1 MRETE
6 SMLTH
11 NEKSTVRLPTER
23 PILSQI
29 NISSPNLYAGL
40 MRRQQP
46 FTKPP
51 SMVHVYSAD
60 SEDAKQ
66 TRSKCLAIHK
76 HHNNAIDFASTL
88 QVLIIGLNQREGNK
102 SKLMLQK
109 LVSLSPLI
117 SWFQANIILL

>member
-11 NEKSTVRLPTER
+11 YEKSTVRLPTER

-40 MRRQQP
+40 MNRQQP
-46 FTKPP
+46 FTKPL
-51 SMVHVYSAD
+51 SIVHVYSAD

-66 TRSKCLAIHK
+66 SRSKCLAIHK
-76 HHNNAIDFASTL
+76 HHNNAIDFSSTL
-88 QVLIIGLNQREGNK
+88 QVLIIGLNQKEGNK
-102 SKLMLQK
+102 SNQTMEFKLT
-109 LVSLSPLI
+109 
-117 SWFQANIILL
+117 ILRNR

>member
-11 NEKSTVRLPTER
+11 YEKYTVRLPTER

-46 FTKPP
+46 STQP
-51 SMVHVYSAD
+51 STMVHVYSAE
-60 SEDAKQ
+60 SEDAEQ
-66 TRSKCLAIHK
+66 TCS
-76 HHNNAIDFASTL
+76 
-88 QVLIIGLNQREGNK
+88 
-102 SKLMLQK
+102 
-109 LVSLSPLI
+109 
-117 SWFQANIILL
+117 